1 MTIEEI
7 RSRKEDQ
14 TFDFV
19 KNVAVNTG
27 NVAVN
32 AENVTVNAENVA
44 VNTENVAVN
53 TKFLANRLGI
63 SRKTIQRELTIL
75 QEKNFVYWV
84 GADKNGHWEIVNHEP
99 SNN

>member
-19 KNVAVNTG
+19 KNVAVNAENVAVNVE

-32 AENVTVNAENVA
+32 AENVALNAENVA
-44 VNTENVAVN
+44 LN
-53 TKFLANRLGI
+53 TKSLAEHWDLNR
-63 SRKTIQRELTIL
+63 
-75 QEKNFVYWV
+75 
-84 GADKNGHWEIVNHEP
+84 
-99 SNN
+99 

>member
-19 KNVAVNTG
+19 KNVAVNAV

-32 AENVTVNAENVA
+32 VALNAVNVA
-44 VNTENVAVN
+44 LNTENVALN
-53 TKFLANRLGI
+53 TKSLAEHWDLNR
-63 SRKTIQRELTIL
+63 
-75 QEKNFVYWV
+75 
-84 GADKNGHWEIVNHEP
+84 
-99 SNN
+99 